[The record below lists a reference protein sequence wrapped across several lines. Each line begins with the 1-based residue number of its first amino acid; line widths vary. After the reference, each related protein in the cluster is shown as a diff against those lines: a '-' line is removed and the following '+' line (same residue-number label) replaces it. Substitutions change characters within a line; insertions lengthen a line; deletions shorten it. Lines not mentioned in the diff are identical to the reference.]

1 MKHRKYLELNPK
13 HDFNSK
19 MKRIVGPKI
28 TTKKTINRHAL
39 ENEFEKINA
48 PGPTSYNQ
56 DDRILHEKLRDQVW
70 GKMAE

>member
-1 MKHRKYLELNPK
+1 
-13 HDFNSK
+13 